1 MFPRQLPSRASSSWH
16 VSQPTA
22 KHPFTA
28 ALLFPHPHPNPKHA
42 PPQEKVPGLIYVD
55 LETDKGSNIRD
66 SSLLSQS
73 MQSMQSMDFEDGRG
87 GGGGKEQGGQQPPP
101 TPA

>member
-1 MFPRQLPSRASSSWH
+1 M
-16 VSQPTA
+16 
-22 KHPFTA
+22 
-28 ALLFPHPHPNPKHA
+28 
-42 PPQEKVPGLIYVD
+42 PGLIYVD